1 MTFLFNNIIFPYVSN
16 NIFIFIVYTFF
27 VFVTYIIGSIG
38 ISKSLSGFLNSKMN
52 NNEYFFKNI
61 INVIK
66 NRGMLGWIYIVI
78 ILSFLFCVFSY
89 IKGIIQTKIL
99 VDISSFARK
108 ETIDH
113 LFKNLIDKYEEIE
126 ESEVSWLVTS
136 SYWSSRNI
144 IRYLFEYAIPFIF
157 TFIIISIYLYTFS
170 RSLFIITISH
180 FIILITYLV
189 SNINDTVTKCN
200 LQEDEWRRNGNL
212 VGDKLK
218 NLLNII
224 FDNTINSE
232 IEDIISNQNKF
243 NYTVSDLFHHNEK
256 IVFISNS
263 INYTFIISIIIFIYL
278 NLKNK
283 NKNID
288 TTSLSTII
296 MIILIYLS
304 ILTTFIVET
313 LFVSSHYYK
322 LNALNDMLSI
332 RNIQVCNSIHDFYK
346 ITIKNAYFK
355 YNDGKYIINNLNIS
369 FEPKKI
375 NVLVGKSGGG
385 KTTLMK
391 LIIKMY
397 NLNSGEIF
405 LDDIN
410 IKNICNKDI
419 RDNIYYV
426 NQRTIM
432 FNDSVLYNL
441 KYGNDVSQEYIIEL
455 LKKYDL
461 YNYYSKLEKGLDTKA
476 GVNGSNLSLGM
487 QKIIMI
493 IRGILKPNK
502 NIIIFDEPLTSLDK
516 DTRKKIIKL
525 IINETINK
533 TLIIISHDDEIM
545 PYADKIIKLS

>member
-1 MTFLFNNIIFPYVSN
+1 MSFIFKNVIIPYMST
-16 NIFIFIVYTFF
+16 NIFILILYTLF
-27 VFVTYIIGSIG
+27 VFITYSIGSIG
-38 ISKSLSGFLNSKMN
+38 ISKALSGFMNSKIIK
-52 NNEYFFKNI
+52 NERFFINI
-61 INVIK
+61 INAIK
-66 NRGMLGWIYIVI
+66 NRGMIGWIYIVF
-78 ILSFLFCVFSY
+78 ILSFLFCIVNY
-89 IKGIIQTKIL
+89 IKGIIQAKIL
-99 VDISSFARK
+99 VDVSSFSRK

-136 SYWSSRNI
+136 SYWSARNI
-144 IRYLFEYAIPFIF
+144 IRYIFEYSVPFIF
-157 TFIIISIYLYTFS
+157 TFIIVSIYFYTINIK
-170 RSLFIITISH
+170 LFISAITHCIV
-180 FIILITYLV
+180 LLTYL
-189 SNINDTVTKCN
+189 SLNTEDTVKKCN
-200 LQEDEWRRNGNL
+200 TQENEWRRNGNI
-212 VGDKLK
+212 VGDKIK

-224 FDNTINSE
+224 FDNTINNE
-232 IEDIISNQNKF
+232 IDDIESNQNKF
-243 NYTVSDLFHHNEK
+243 NDTVRELFKHTDKMVLITN
-256 IVFISNS
+256 V
-263 INYTFIISIIIFIYL
+263 INYTFVISIITLIYF
-278 NLKNK
+278 NVKNK
-283 NKNID
+283 KMND
-288 TTSLSTII
+288 ELVTTLI
-296 MIILIYLS
+296 MIVVIYLS
-304 ILTTFIVET
+304 ILTTFINET
-313 LFVSSHYYK
+313 LFVAPHYYK
-322 LNALNDMLSI
+322 LNILNDMLSV
-332 RNIQVCNSIHDFYK
+332 RNVQVCNSIHDFYK

-355 YNDGKYIINNLNIS
+355 YNDGKYIVNNLNIT

-432 FNDSVLYNL
+432 FNDTILYNL
-441 KYGNDVSQEYIIEL
+441 KYGNEVSDEYIIEL

-461 YNYYSKLEKGLDTKA
+461 YNYYSNLEKGLDTPA

-525 IINETINK
+525 IINETMNK
-533 TLIIISHDDEIM
+533 TIIIISHDDEIM